1 MPLTAALQARLKR
14 RGIVAKAVEEPKK
27 DGQTSSQN
35 EPVKGCPNRT
45 NPHHECVEYC
55 RTRWGN
61 IDPTQAPHIKDYSH
75 VPLPPGWYFV
85 PDYSNGKHYYW
96 NTTTN
101 QVSWLHP
108 LDPVADITIPASVV
122 NKQNKDSDIEPN
134 REIPSPYI
142 STTGEGTQ
150 ELSIGRH
157 PSLMKGS
164 QKRQEAAEKRKL
176 NEKETKNKRGRSD
189 ELDPMDPAA
198 YSDTPRGDWSSGLS
212 QKGEAKTGV
221 DVTATGPLFQQ
232 RPYPSPGDI
241 LRQNMKLSSGG
252 E

>member
-108 LDPVADITIPASVV
+108 L
-122 NKQNKDSDIEPN
+122 
-134 REIPSPYI
+134 
-142 STTGEGTQ
+142 
-150 ELSIGRH
+150 
-157 PSLMKGS
+157 
-164 QKRQEAAEKRKL
+164 
-176 NEKETKNKRGRSD
+176 ETKNKRGRSD